1 MENGINFSGIDVLV
15 TYSWGVCKKGGIVY
29 RYKNIVV
36 LQLNIFKT
44 WYSPVIQYTCKFYY
58 FKMHSLQFF

>member
-1 MENGINFSGIDVLV
+1 MNENMENGINFSGIDVVLV
-15 TYSWGVCKKGGIVY
+15 IYSWRVCRKGGIVY

-44 WYSPVIQYTCKFYY
+44 
-58 FKMHSLQFF
+58 